1 MRQPGLATTILT
13 TAFLLAT
20 AGPVAAQGIPGAIGS
35 ADGSEPA
42 AATAPTPATPPA
54 PATPPDAATA
64 PTPAMPPA
72 VATPSVA
79 TPPAQPNAA
88 TPAPPSGTAAA
99 TAPAAHE
106 SPAERDAAAAAAA
119 GMTPAAMSLKMSG
132 VLGPVS
138 TPSREAQAAFAQI
151 AAIDDAALV
160 AADQDTANWITH
172 GRNYAEQR
180 YSPLEE
186 INDSNVTK
194 LRPVWTFFTGQS
206 RGHEATPIAVNG
218 VLFFTSS
225 WSVVYAVDA
234 RNGALQWRYDP
245 KVPGETAPKACCD
258 VVNRGVA
265 VYQGKVFAGSLDGR
279 LFALDAKTGKLLWEK
294 VTVDQSKPYT
304 ITGAPRIVKGKV
316 IIGNGGAELGVR
328 GYVSAYDPNNGN
340 LVWRTY
346 TVPGDP
352 SKPFESKD
360 LEKAAPTW
368 KGGNWWEIGGGGT
381 VWDSMAFDPA
391 LDTLYVGTGNG
402 SPWVR
407 HIRSPGGGDNL
418 YLSSILAL
426 DPETGTIKWHYQ
438 TTPGDTWDFTATQHM
453 ILADLK
459 IDGAV
464 RKVIM
469 QAPKNGFFYVIDRTN
484 GKLLSADKYVEVTW
498 ADKVDLAT
506 GKPIEVAGQDFKDEM
521 AFVKPTPFG
530 GHNWQP
536 MSYSPK
542 TGLVYIP
549 TQDVLGVYRLRKKF
563 EHRPGAWN
571 TGTDFNAFSLLT
583 PDLTSGA
590 LVAWDPVR
598 RKEAWRHPFA
608 MAWNGG
614 TLVTGGNL
622 VFEGSADGRFL
633 ALDATSGRQLWEY
646 RIGTGIGAGPITY
659 EVDGK
664 QYVTIVAGWGGAF
677 ALGGGPASSQGNS
690 DSRGRVVTY
699 AIPSAAPPT
708 AEDIVALLDK
718 EGDLEEGGRL
728 YHANCA
734 ECHGGGGVS
743 GSRAIPDLR
752 NTMLPYE
759 AFDAVV
765 RQGLKVSNGMP
776 NLSRWVTAKDTALI
790 KKWLESV
797 RDPVR

>member
-1 MRQPGLATTILT
+1 MLMRQTGLATALLM
-13 TAFLLAT
+13 TAFLVV
-20 AGPVAAQGIPGAIGS
+20 AGPAHAQGIPGAVGTAEES
-35 ADGSEPA
+35 NPA
-42 AATAPTPATPPA
+42 APA
-54 PATPPDAATA
+54 PAAGAATNDAA
-64 PTPAMPPA
+64 PATGSPA
-72 VATPSVA
+72 
-79 TPPAQPNAA
+79 
-88 TPAPPSGTAAA
+88 GAAA
-99 TAPAAHE
+99 PFPHQDPNAHE

-119 GMTPAAMSLKMSG
+119 GKTPAAMSFEMSG
-132 VLGPVS
+132 VAGPVA

-151 AAIDDAALV
+151 GAIDDAALV
-160 AADQDTANWITH
+160 AADRDTANWITH

-180 YSPLEE
+180 YSPLDE
-186 INDSNVTK
+186 INDGNVTK

-245 KVPGETAPKACCD
+245 KVPGDTAPKACCD

-265 VYQGKVFAGSLDGR
+265 VYQGKVFGGSLDGR

-381 VWDSMAFDPA
+381 VWDSMAFDPE

-407 HIRSPGGGDNL
+407 HLRSPGGGDNL

-426 DPETGTIKWHYQ
+426 NPETGEIKWHYQ

-464 RKVIM
+464 RKVLM

-498 ADKVDLAT
+498 AEKVDLAT

-549 TQDVLGVYRLRKKF
+549 TQEVLGVYRLRKKF
-563 EHRPGAWN
+563 DYRPGNWN

-677 ALGGGPASSQGNS
+677 ALGGGPAASQGNS

-708 AEDIVALLDK
+708 SKDILAILDK

-728 YHANCA
+728 YHDNCA

-743 GSRAIPDLR
+743 GTRGIPDLR

-776 NLSRWVTAKDTALI
+776 NLSRWVTAEDTALI

>member
-1 MRQPGLATTILT
+1 MRPSRLA
-13 TAFLLAT
+13 
-20 AGPVAAQGIPGAIGS
+20 PVLVVSGFVSLVMFAAAQAQEI
-35 ADGSEPA
+35 PA
-42 AATAPTPATPPA
+42 AAAR
-54 PATPPDAATA
+54 PDGSA
-64 PTPAMPPA
+64 
-72 VATPSVA
+72 
-79 TPPAQPNAA
+79 
-88 TPAPPSGTAAA
+88 TAAA
-99 TAPAAHE
+99 VAQAPDVPAAA
-106 SPAERDAAAAAAA
+106 S
-119 GMTPAAMSLKMSG
+119 GTPAAIALAASG
-132 VLGPVS
+132 VLGPVA
-138 TPSREAQAAFAQI
+138 TPSTAAMAAFAQT
-151 AAIDDAALV
+151 AAIDDAKLV
-160 AADQDTANWITH
+160 AADADAANWITH
-172 GRNYAEQR
+172 GRTYSEQR
-180 YSPLEE
+180 YSPLEG
-186 INDSNVTK
+186 INDGNVGK
-194 LRPVWTFFTGQS
+194 LKPVWTFFTGQT

-245 KVPGETAPKACCD
+245 KVPGDAAPKACCD

-265 VYQGKVFAGSLDGR
+265 VYDGKVYAGSLDGR

-328 GYVSAYDPNNGN
+328 GYVLAYDANSGEM
-340 LVWRTY
+340 LWRTY
-346 TVPGDP
+346 TVPGNPADA
-352 SKPFESKD
+352 FESKA
-360 LEKAAPTW
+360 LEAAAPTW

-381 VWDSMAFDPA
+381 IWDSMAFDPE
-391 LDTLYVGTGNG
+391 LDLLYVGTGNG

-426 DPETGTIKWHYQ
+426 DPESGEIKWHYQ

-459 IDGAV
+459 IDGQT
-464 RKVIM
+464 RKVLM
-469 QAPKNGFFYVIDRTN
+469 QAPKNGFFYVVDRTN
-484 GKLLSADKYVEVTW
+484 GKLISADKYVEVTW
-498 ADKVDLAT
+498 AEKVDLAT
-506 GKPIEVAGQDFKDEM
+506 GRPIEVKGQDFKDGL

-542 TGLVYIP
+542 TGLVYLP
-549 TQDVLGVYRLRKKF
+549 AQEVLGVYRWNKKF
-563 EHRPGAWN
+563 EYRPGNWN

-583 PDLTSGA
+583 PDLTSGS

-598 RKEAWRHPFA
+598 RKEAWHHPYA

-614 TLVTGGNL
+614 TLATGGNL
-622 VFEGSADGRFL
+622 VFQGSADGRFI
-633 ALDATSGRQLWEY
+633 AFDATNGRELWEN
-646 RIGTGIGAGPITY
+646 RVGTGIGAGPITY

-677 ALGGGPASSQGNS
+677 ALGGGPAAQQGNS
-690 DSRGRVVTY
+690 DARGRVVTY
-699 AIPSAAPPT
+699 TIPTDAAPT
-708 AEDIVALLDK
+708 AEDIAAILDK
-718 EGDLEEGGRL
+718 PGALGDGGRL
-728 YHANCA
+728 YHNNCA

-743 GSRAIPDLR
+743 GSKAIPDLR
-752 NTMLPYE
+752 NTLLPYE

-776 NLSRWVTAKDTALI
+776 NLGRWVTAADTALI
-790 KKWLESV
+790 KKWLDSV
-797 RDPVR
+797 RDTPPK